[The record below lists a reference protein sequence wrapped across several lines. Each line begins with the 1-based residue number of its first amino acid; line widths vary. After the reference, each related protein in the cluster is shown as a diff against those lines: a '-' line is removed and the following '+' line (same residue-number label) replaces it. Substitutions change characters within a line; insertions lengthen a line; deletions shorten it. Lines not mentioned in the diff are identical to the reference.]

1 MGLYASLAGDS
12 TKQLLDV
19 ENGYY
24 VGEDI
29 DLYFCISSWPQL
41 FN

>member
-19 ENGYY
+19 EKGDHLR
-24 VGEDI
+24 EDV
-29 DLYFCISSWPQL
+29 DLNFCISSWLKL

>member
-19 ENGYY
+19 EKGYHLR
-24 VGEDI
+24 EDI
-29 DLYFCISSWPQL
+29 DLNFCISSWLKL